1 MESNEE
7 ENRSVASN
15 CIKCGKAILDKESSF
30 CAYCGAPFDS
40 KAKGVDLT
48 GGAGLLAVIAA
59 TFSIAVGVTGLTYY
73 RSYVAYLASYG
84 LDASAAVGFLM
95 FAVFALVSSAFGFVG
110 GVFAFAKKHLM
121 VSVSGILV
129 MLASAL
135 FTFAAVERYDYGVT
149 ESLLLPGISIGALS
163 VVAAIFLLKSRSE
176 FAQD

>member
-7 ENRSVASN
+7 ENSSVASN
-15 CIKCGKAILDKESSF
+15 CVKCGKAILDKESSF

-59 TFSIAVGVTGLTYY
+59 TFSVAVGVTGLTFY

-84 LDASAAVGFLM
+84 LDASAGIGFLM
-95 FAVFALVSSAFGFVG
+95 FAVFAFVSSAFGYAG
-110 GVFAFAKKHLM
+110 GIWAFTKRHLM
-121 VSVSGILV
+121 VSISAVLV

-135 FTFAAVERYDYGVT
+135 FTFAVIERYQYGVT
-149 ESLLLPGISIGALS
+149 ESMLLPGISIGAFS
-163 VVAAIFLLKSRSE
+163 VVAAIFLFKSRAK
-176 FAQD
+176 FA